1 MVRYANG
8 GLKTGLEKAC
18 FSSKMSGFWMVSQV
32 MWPFEFRTPKVSRIW
47 VSGIQMVT
55 VIQFFSDCGQLHA
68 TFGQL
73 SWWAVVGK
81 RRLWTDGNSRW
92 KRFHIYQE
100 WSEEDQDAALPGTV
114 TIWIPEKWIAD
125 KSGIQMVQTCPID
138 KWFRF
143 SKVGLNTRQNISV
156 NWTKNV
162 CFMVWLIDWLI
173 ESFIVTLKLIVYQV
187 YCQRFYH
194 WE

>member
-1 MVRYANG
+1 MSNFLIKITENTAFGTTDLYWYCGFLNHVTIWIPDNQSVWYSG
-8 GLKTGLEKAC
+8 GYC
-18 FSSKMSGFWMVSQV
+18 N
-32 MWPFEFRTPKVSRIW
+32 PN
-47 VSGIQMVT
+47 
-55 VIQFFSDCGQLHA
+55 FFLDCGQLHA

-114 TIWIPEKWIAD
+114 TIWIPEKSDTVTIWIADKWIAD

-162 CFMVWLIDWLI
+162 CFMVW
-173 ESFIVTLKLIVYQV
+173 IVGY
-187 YCQRFYH
+187 
-194 WE
+194 